1 MSRDAGYK
9 SFLLKFG
16 YWAAILGVALLF
28 IRYLLGP
35 LTPFIIAIAIAA
47 LLQPLVR
54 RLSKLLKMKK
64 KVVAALLVVLTY
76 LLLAGLLVLAVIGA
90 ISAIIDWASGLPEL
104 VTGTIAPWI
113 TNKAGELML
122 LLGRLDPGMNASVD
136 SLLKDAVSA
145 LSGSIMNFSVNIVSW
160 ASSVGS
166 RLPGAMLAMVICI
179 IATVFCTGD
188 YEKIKSTVVTLLPEK
203 LRSAMEPAR
212 EAFQTII
219 GNYAKSYAR
228 ILLLTF
234 GELAVGL
241 LIIGVDNALFVA
253 LIVAVFDILPI
264 VGSGMVLLPW
274 TIVKFIQGD
283 IGVGIGLSILY
294 VVVIIVRQIAE
305 PRIVGKQVGLA
316 PIVTLLCMWVGL
328 KVFGG
333 IGMFALPITLLLVKH
348 LVEDGV
354 IHSPFNKSETVE
366 PQEAEAAGTA
376 AD

>member
-1 MSRDAGYK
+1 MNEDARYK
-9 SFLLKFG
+9 SFLLKYG

-28 IRYLLGP
+28 VRYLLGP
-35 LTPFIIAIAIAA
+35 LTPFIIAMAIAA

-54 RLSKLLKMKK
+54 KLSKLLRMKK
-64 KVVAALLVVLTY
+64 SVMAALLVVLAY

-90 ISAIIDWASGLPEL
+90 VSAIIDWASGLPAL

-113 TNKAGELML
+113 TQKSAELMQIMA
-122 LLGRLDPGMNASVD
+122 RLNPELNASLD
-136 SLLKDAVSA
+136 TLLKDAVSTV
-145 LSGSIMNFSVNIVSW
+145 SGSIMDFSVNIVSW
-160 ASSVGS
+160 ASSVGTK
-166 RLPGAMLAMVICI
+166 LPGAMLALVICI
-179 IATVFCTGD
+179 IATVFCAGD
-188 YEKIKSTVVTLLPEK
+188 YERIKGAIVALLPAK
-203 LRSAMEPAR
+203 FRRALTPAR

-219 GNYAKSYAR
+219 GSYAKSYAR
-228 ILLLTF
+228 ILLMTF
-234 GELAVGL
+234 AEIALGL
-241 LIIGVDNALFVA
+241 LIIGVENALFVA

-283 IGVGIGLSILY
+283 IGTGIGLGILY

-333 IGMFALPITLLLVKH
+333 IGMFALPIGLLLVKD
-348 LVEDGV
+348 LMEDGV
-354 IHSPFNKSETVE
+354 IPSPFKKEQPAPPAPSEVSV
-366 PQEAEAAGTA
+366 
-376 AD
+376 D